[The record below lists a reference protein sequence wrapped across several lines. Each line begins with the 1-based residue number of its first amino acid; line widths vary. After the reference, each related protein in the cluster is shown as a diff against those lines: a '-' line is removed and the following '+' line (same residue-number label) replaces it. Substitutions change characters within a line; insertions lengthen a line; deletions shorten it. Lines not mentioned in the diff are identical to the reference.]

1 MTLSTELLKNLR
13 GLLICFLAAMILIFS
28 AFFAPEIYGENNNLE
43 REAAGEEKVE
53 LTGEEIMDRVDDNQF
68 MAEARYEAEMVIVSG
83 RRETK
88 KELITHLK
96 SDGERTDA
104 LAEFVNPRDRGTRY
118 LLLDEDMW
126 MYYPDAEDLVRISG
140 HMLEQ
145 GMMGSD
151 FSYQDVLEMEK
162 LTDLYDFELEGRDFL
177 FERPVY
183 VIKAA
188 AAEGEEP
195 AYHTRRLWV
204 DSERFVILKEH
215 MYARE
220 GRLLKEMITKKV
232 EEVEEGRFMPV
243 EMVMED
249 KLRQDTETVYRITE
263 LDLGYRVPEGM
274 LTLDELQ

>member
-1 MTLSTELLKNLR
+1 MTLSIELLRNLR
-13 GLLICFLAAMILIFS
+13 WMLIFFLVAMILVFS
-28 AFFAPEIYGENNNLE
+28 AFFILEIYGENYNLE
-43 REAAGEEKVE
+43 EEVDGEEKVE

-68 MAEARYEAEMVIVSG
+68 IAEARYEAEMIIVSG

-88 KELITHLK
+88 KELITYLK

-162 LTDLYDFELEGRDFL
+162 MTDLYDFELEESDIL

-183 VIKAA
+183 VIKAV
-188 AAEGEEP
+188 AAEGEKP

-220 GRLLKEMITKKV
+220 GRLLKELITEKV